1 MNCLNNSS
9 EEGGAGAG
17 TGAGIGAGTGAGFRA
32 GFRAGPG
39 VGLQDKA
46 GEVLPE

>member
-9 EEGGAGAG
+9 EAGGAG
-17 TGAGIGAGTGAGFRA
+17 TGAGTGAGFRA
-32 GFRAGPG
+32 GTSSGPG
-39 VGLQDKA
+39 VGLRDKA

>member
-1 MNCLNNSS
+1 MNVLNNSS

-17 TGAGIGAGTGAGFRA
+17 TGAGFRA
-32 GFRAGPG
+32 GTRLGPG
-39 VGLQDKA
+39 VGLRDGA

>member
-17 TGAGIGAGTGAGFRA
+17 TGAEIGAGFRA
-32 GFRAGPG
+32 GTSSGPG
-39 VGLQDKA
+39 VGLQDRA
-46 GEVLPE
+46 GEVLPK